1 MVYTPQMIIGG
12 VDHVEGHRP
21 MQVMDKVQAHRQE
34 TAPVSV
40 TIAQSGS
47 GFEIRMTAEK
57 PLEQGAVVQLVR
69 YRDKDTVK
77 IRRGENA
84 GRTITYHNIVAEI
97 VEIGKWNGKGDAA
110 FKAKDDGETN
120 VVAIV
125 QARGHGPVLG
135 TALFTR

>member
-1 MVYTPQMIIGG
+1 
-12 VDHVEGHRP
+12 
-21 MQVMDKVQAHRQE
+21 
-34 TAPVSV
+34 
-40 TIAQSGS
+40 
-47 GFEIRMTAEK
+47 MTAEK

-84 GRTITYHNIVAEI
+84 GRTITYHNIVAKI
-97 VEIGKWNGKGDAA
+97 IEIGKWNGKGDAA